1 MKKRLWNYAKTKVH
15 DTSGIEEP
23 HMWTWR
29 QCNGGIYFP
38 DYHIHIAKSEDLWNM
53 ELRYTDGG
61 ATELVEI
68 EGTIKLVTDGSREP
82 NDIDWQEVPDC
93 MSDCWEDI
101 EEILEEWAY
110 SNWDKS
116 L

>member
-15 DTSGIEEP
+15 DTSGIEDP

-53 ELRYTDGG
+53 EVPVLPEKLDLFLAQHGVYSTVGG
-61 ATELVEI
+61 TFEI
-68 EGTIKLVTDGSREP
+68 AAGAWKV
-82 NDIDWQEVPDC
+82 DIDADGFDVVID
-93 MSDCWEDI
+93 
-101 EEILEEWAY
+101 
-110 SNWDKS
+110 S
-116 L
+116 LYDM